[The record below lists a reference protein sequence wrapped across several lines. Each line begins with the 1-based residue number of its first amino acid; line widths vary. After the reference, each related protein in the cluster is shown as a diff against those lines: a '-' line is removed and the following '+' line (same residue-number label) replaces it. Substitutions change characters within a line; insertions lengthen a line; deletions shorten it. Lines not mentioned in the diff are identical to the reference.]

1 VLCRL
6 CYCITHNSYNFWYE
20 VYVPKDGATHTG
32 TQLGIHFFHSDQVIA
47 AAIERGDL
55 IETCDETSGIDLM
68 NSDAEQCDGQST
80 SRQLLGHRGCG
91 NLTLTSA
98 RTAIDI
104 LDKFMRE
111 DNHDR
116 FVGSFFSPLWSCL
129 KNQGV
134 DADEINLSWRDE
146 RYREKL
152 SIRNWCF
159 VPPSSK
165 GVQGGRSGRDYF
177 LTEEELVL
185 SVLKEISALKELSSL
200 CANHA
205 DSFEAIMPVLERAV
219 DENLEYRDAKL
230 GKRYACLSF
239 SSNLCYPYDVHLI

>member
-1 VLCRL
+1 MLCRL

-134 DADEINLSWRDE
+134 DADEINLNWRDE

>member
-1 VLCRL
+1 MLCRL